1 METTLFPFFDAGA
14 ISGRRF
20 KGVDHGKMKMGFLLA
35 QSQLTRK
42 VENLISS
49 SEQVFHIFVSCSQ
62 VEN

>member
-14 ISGRRF
+14 TSGGRF
-20 KGVDHGKMKMGFLLA
+20 KGIDYGKMRVRFLLA